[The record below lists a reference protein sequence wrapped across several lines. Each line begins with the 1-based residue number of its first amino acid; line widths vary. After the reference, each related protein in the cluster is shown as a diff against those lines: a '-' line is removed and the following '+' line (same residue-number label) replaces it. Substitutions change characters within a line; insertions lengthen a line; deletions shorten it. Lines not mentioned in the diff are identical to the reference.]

1 MRGNMAQIK
10 IFKGLESNLEGLEK
24 QVNAWLDDSRIKVLQ
39 AFGNM
44 APQTLPSDTR
54 ITSTLGQPQH
64 VSSDVFLVFLYER
77 NDR

>member
-1 MRGNMAQIK
+1 MPRIK
-10 IFKGLESNLEGLEK
+10 IFKGIESNLEGLEN
-24 QVNAWLDDSRIKVLQ
+24 QINGWLDQPGIRVLQ

-64 VSSDVFLVFLYER
+64 VSSDVFMVFLYEKT
-77 NDR
+77 

>member
-1 MRGNMAQIK
+1 MPRIK
-10 IFKGLESNLEGLEK
+10 LFKGLESNLEGLEN
-24 QVNAWLDDSRIKVLQ
+24 QINTWLSQPGIRVIQ

-64 VSSDVFLVFLYER
+64 VSSDVFLVILYEKT
-77 NDR
+77 

>member
-1 MRGNMAQIK
+1 MPRIK
-10 IFKGLESNLEGLEK
+10 LFKGLESNLEGLEN
-24 QVNAWLDDSRIKVLQ
+24 QINTWLSQPGIRVIQ

-64 VSSDVFLVFLYER
+64 VSSDVFLVILYE
-77 NDR
+77 NS

>member
-1 MRGNMAQIK
+1 MAQVK
-10 IFKGLESNLEGLEK
+10 LFKGLESNLEGLEK
-24 QVNAWLDDSRIKVLQ
+24 QINAWLSDPGIRVLQ

-64 VSSDVFLVFLYER
+64 VSSDVFLVFVYEKAGK
-77 NDR
+77 

>member
-1 MRGNMAQIK
+1 MPRIK
-10 IFKGLESNLEGLEK
+10 LFKGLESNLEGLEN
-24 QVNAWLDDSRIKVLQ
+24 QINAWLAQPGIRVLQ

-64 VSSDVFLVFLYER
+64 VSSDVFLVFLYEKSEKS
-77 NDR
+77 